1 MLYND
6 TLRCCAG
13 AWNKKCNWLK
23 KKKKYREM
31 GIHTRSLRV
40 KGQQVP
46 LTGVMLEALA
56 CNGTGRHLTM

>member
-1 MLYND
+1 MQL
-6 TLRCCAG
+6 A
-13 AWNKKCNWLK
+13 KK

-56 CNGTGRHLTM
+56 CNGTGRHLTMYLIRA

>member
-1 MLYND
+1 MLCWC
-6 TLRCCAG
+6 LEQEVQLA
-13 AWNKKCNWLK
+13 KK

-56 CNGTGRHLTM
+56 CNGTGRHLTMYLIRA

>member
-1 MLYND
+1 MLCWC
-6 TLRCCAG
+6 LEQEVQLA
-13 AWNKKCNWLK
+13 K

>member
-1 MLYND
+1 MLCWC
-6 TLRCCAG
+6 LEQEVQLAE
-13 AWNKKCNWLK
+13 
-23 KKKKYREM
+23 KKKYREM
-31 GIHTRSLRV
+31 GIHTHSLCV